1 MSTERTEVT
10 IVRVTDSHEGQRLD
24 NFLFRELKGL
34 PRTRVYRLIRRGE
47 VRVNKKRCKPDL
59 KLSSGDELRIPPVE
73 VSIGAKI
80 PRVSDALAKR
90 LSDSVLYE
98 TEFLLVLNKP
108 AGISVHGGSGVRLGL
123 LDALRQIKL
132 EWSDL
137 ELAHRLDRDT
147 SGCLLLAKKSCNL
160 KYLQNEFKLKRVQKR
175 YLAFVH
181 GSWPKGLV
189 KVDAPLLKNEISSG
203 ERVVKVSPNGKE
215 AETHFKI
222 LQTYSAATLM
232 QVSPITGRTHQI
244 RVHCQH
250 AGHSIIGDQKYGPKG
265 CSEALKSIKTLCLH
279 ASSIEFSDSASNKL
293 IKIEAPVDKFWQIS
307 AEKIGRKL

>member
-10 IVRVTDSHEGQRLD
+10 IVRVTASHEGQRLD

-123 LDALRQIKL
+123 IDALRQIKL

-232 QVSPITGRTHQI
+232 QASPITGRTHQI

-279 ASSIEFSDSASNKL
+279 ASNIEFSDSASNKL

-307 AEKIGRKL
+307 AEKIGKK

>member
-10 IVRVTDSHEGQRLD
+10 IVRVTASHEGQRLD

-123 LDALRQIKL
+123 IDALRQIKL
-132 EWSDL
+132 EWSEL

-147 SGCLLLAKKSCNL
+147 SGCLLLAKKSRTL
-160 KYLQNEFKLKRVQKR
+160 RYLQNEFKLKRVQKR

-181 GSWPKGLV
+181 GSWPKRLV

-232 QVSPITGRTHQI
+232 QASPITGRTHQI

-307 AEKIGRKL
+307 AEKIGKKL